1 METLTQPLQ
10 RQNRTKYY
18 QLTASAFDWSISN
31 NKTVLVWGFNQ
42 TLPGPIISANKGDRV
57 IVKVKNELEQ
67 PTIIHW
73 HGIRLESGMD
83 GTNHTQKPI
92 QPGEQFEYVF
102 TVPDAGTFWYH
113 SHFNETEQMERGMYG
128 ALIVNDPDDPKFDAE
143 RIFMI
148 DDMKLENDNSFK
160 KGNVVTKWIERHDGR
175 EGSTLL
181 INGRENPTINVNGGQ
196 SERWRFIN
204 SSSARYF
211 QLYLGGRKFTVIGS
225 DGGLIERPY
234 QVDKVL
240 LVPGE
245 RVDIIG
251 GPFEEDET
259 VELESLPYNR
269 VTFVKSKRQKF
280 ATIRVG
286 ERRLSSVTIPEIL
299 RAIEPLASPEAEV
312 NRKVKFSV
320 APSLKHIIDFKV
332 NNEVHANDAPVEVGK
347 LQVWEVANTSLMD
360 HPFHLHGFFFQVLA
374 INGRPVQNIMWKDTV
389 NLPPKSKIK
398 IAWMP
403 DNRPGKWMYH
413 CHILEHH
420 EAGMMAH
427 FDVIN
432 PEEGGSTNH
441 HHSCALN

>member
-1 METLTQPLQ
+1 
-10 RQNRTKYY
+10 
-18 QLTASAFDWSISN
+18 
-31 NKTVLVWGFNQ
+31 
-42 TLPGPIISANKGDRV
+42 
-57 IVKVKNELEQ
+57 
-67 PTIIHW
+67 
-73 HGIRLESGMD
+73 
-83 GTNHTQKPI
+83 
-92 QPGEQFEYVF
+92 
-102 TVPDAGTFWYH
+102 
-113 SHFNETEQMERGMYG
+113 
-128 ALIVNDPDDPKFDAE
+128 
-143 RIFMI
+143 
-148 DDMKLENDNSFK
+148 
-160 KGNVVTKWIERHDGR
+160 VVTKWIERHDGR

-251 GPFEEDET
+251 GPFEQDET

-347 LQVWEVANTSLMD
+347 LQVWEVENTSLMD

-441 HHSCALN
+441 HHSCALK

>member
-1 METLTQPLQ
+1 METLIQPLT
-10 RQNRTKYY
+10 RENSTRYY
-18 QLTASAFDWSISN
+18 QLTASAFDWNISN
-31 NKTVLVWGFNQ
+31 NKTVRAWGFNQ
-42 TLPGPIISANKGDRV
+42 SLPGPTISANRGDKV
-57 IVKVKNELEQ
+57 IVRVKNELEQ

-83 GTNHTQKPI
+83 GTNHTQRPI

-128 ALIVNDPDDPKFDAE
+128 ALIVNDPDVLEFDAE

-148 DDMKLENDNSFK
+148 DDMKLVNDNSFK
-160 KGNVVTKWIERHDGR
+160 KGNVITRWMERHDGR
-175 EGSTLL
+175 EGDTLL
-181 INGRENPTINVNGGQ
+181 INGRENPTVNVNGGQ

-204 SSSARYF
+204 ASSARYF
-211 QLYLGGRKFTVIGS
+211 QLYLGGRKFTIIGS

-234 QVDKVL
+234 QTDRVL

-251 GPFEEDET
+251 GPFEADEII
-259 VELESLPYNR
+259 ELESLPYNR
-269 VTFVKSKRQKF
+269 MTFVKSKRQKF
-280 ATIRVG
+280 ATIQVG
-286 ERRLSSVTIPEIL
+286 EMKLSSVTLPEIL
-299 RAIEPLASPEAEV
+299 RVIEPLASPDAPV
-312 NRKVKFSV
+312 NRNVRFSV
-320 APSLKHIIDFKV
+320 APSLKHIIDFEV
-332 NNEVHANDAPVEVGK
+332 NGEVHNNDAPVKVGE

-360 HPFHLHGFFFQVLA
+360 HPFHLHGFFFQILE
-374 INGRPVQNIMWKDTV
+374 INGKPVESIMWKDTV
-389 NLPPKSKIK
+389 NLTPRSKIK

-427 FDVIN
+427 FEVVN
-432 PEEGGSTNH
+432 SGELVSTNH
-441 HHSCALN
+441 HDSCAMK